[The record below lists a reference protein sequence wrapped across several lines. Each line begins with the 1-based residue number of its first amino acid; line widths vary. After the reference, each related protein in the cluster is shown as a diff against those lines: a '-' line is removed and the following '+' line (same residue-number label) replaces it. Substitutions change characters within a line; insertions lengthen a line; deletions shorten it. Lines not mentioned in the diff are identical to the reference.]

1 MTTVYV
7 WKGPYEA
14 AILETNNETL
24 PKRIQAAKAALD
36 NRLQELQLDHGGTP
50 EERQAIEDAVHDLNA
65 LRKELADIPILK
77 QAKAEYEKLH

>member
-1 MTTVYV
+1 MTKPTS
-7 WKGPYEA
+7 
-14 AILETNNETL
+14 
-24 PKRIQAAKAALD
+24 
-36 NRLQELQLDHGGTP
+36 ELQLDHGGTP